1 MVTLSTLGQNNLV
14 RSQISTLQSGIQ
26 DLQTQV
32 ATGEK
37 TQRYGDLGS
46 QATLSISLR
55 NQASLL
61 DNFKQSIS
69 NLSIR
74 TGLIDQSLSTI
85 HDTALAVQNLAVA
98 SPSFSAQRV
107 NIVA

>member
-14 RSQISTLQSGIQ
+14 RSQFMTLQAGIQ

-37 TQRYGDLGS
+37 TQRYGDLGA

-55 NQASLL
+55 NQSSLL
-61 DNFKQSIS
+61 DNFKKNIANIS
-69 NLSIR
+69 LR
-74 TGLIDQSLSTI
+74 TGMIDQSLATI
-85 HDTALAVQNLAVA
+85 HDTAVAVQNQALQ
-98 SPSFSAQRV
+98 SPS
-107 NIVA
+107 